1 MCEAELLKQ
10 ARDNAYAD
18 ADAKD
23 KAQRYAQLS
32 GRTLGDVQLIA
43 ESTQAPQQLP
53 AALDSF
59 RSLSPAAAKVADA
72 PLDAGSSQVSVSV
85 TVRWALR

>member
-1 MCEAELLKQ
+1 MSEADLLEQ
-10 ARDNAYAD
+10 ARDNAY

-43 ESTQAPQQLP
+43 ESSQAPQQLP
-53 AALDSF
+53 QTLDSF
-59 RSLSPAAAKVADA
+59 RAVAASAGKVADV
-72 PLDAGSSQVSVSV
+72 PLEAGSSQVSVSV